1 MFLGKREGFLVT
13 LGVANL
19 KSKSRNLR
27 VADVGDAGLVKELDC
42 VEDVLRNH
50 MYKQPIFDNI
60 VRMNEAIIFE
70 HETKL
75 PNGNWLLI
83 IYRYNLTGELTID
96 KIFDKTELF
105 SDATEKY
112 KNHPNVVA
120 AMQVLSQEIKDCDR
134 VTVSNTS

>member
-27 VADVGDAGLVKELDC
+27 VADVGDAGLIKELDC

-120 AMQVLSQEIKDCDR
+120 AMQVLSQEIKDCNR

>member
-1 MFLGKREGFLVT
+1 LV
-13 LGVANL
+13 
-19 KSKSRNLR
+19 R
-27 VADVGDAGLVKELDC
+27 ELDC

-50 MYKQPIFDNI
+50 MNKQPIFDNI
-60 VRMNEAIIFE
+60 VRMNEALIFE

-75 PNGNWLLI
+75 PNGDWLLI
-83 IYRYNLTGELTID
+83 IFRYILKGELTVD

>member
-1 MFLGKREGFLVT
+1 MT

-120 AMQVLSQEIKDCDR
+120 AMQVLSQEIKDCNR